1 MKNILF
7 LADPNSI
14 HDVKW
19 ISYFHEA
26 GYARCFVLP
35 RDRHFATYQKSGAA
49 KGCTFE
55 MLNPIHDF
63 SVRRFLRTLKEA
75 IRIKAIIAQKRID
88 LIHILYAEPNAL
100 WCLFRDYFNVPMI
113 ISARG
118 SDVLRTIP
126 QAFHRH
132 DPLNK
137 LVSTIYRR
145 AFRKADWITGTSQA
159 QFDSISKFSTRS
171 HGMSIVRT
179 GIDRK
184 KIEGDTSGYFP
195 LSTSRSFILFPR
207 YMRPVYNHTL
217 ELAAIAMLPPSIKQ
231 SHVMVFL
238 GRNGGDEEYEREILH
253 LMEAQPEVTFEFL
266 ERQSQESLFELYK
279 RASVVVMTP
288 LSDGSPV
295 SGMEALL
302 CGSKLILG
310 PLHYDSDIFSQAI
323 RMQTWDAAELAALI
337 TRTLDDPHRP
347 QLSAK
352 EIAAMDREANMTR
365 MQEIYQSLVGSSGS
379 IEV

>member
-1 MKNILF
+1 
-7 LADPNSI
+7 
-14 HDVKW
+14 
-19 ISYFHEA
+19 
-26 GYARCFVLP
+26 
-35 RDRHFATYQKSGAA
+35 
-49 KGCTFE
+49 
-55 MLNPIHDF
+55 
-63 SVRRFLRTLKEA
+63 
-75 IRIKAIIAQKRID
+75 
-88 LIHILYAEPNAL
+88 
-100 WCLFRDYFNVPMI
+100 
-113 ISARG
+113 
-118 SDVLRTIP
+118 
-126 QAFHRH
+126 RH

-137 LVSTIYRR
+137 LVSSMYRR

-184 KIEGDTSGYFP
+184 KMEGDTSGYFP

-253 LMEAQPEVTFEFL
+253 LMEAQLDVTFEFL

-279 RASVVVMTP
+279 RGSLVVMTP

-302 CGSKLILG
+302 CGATVVLG
-310 PLHYDSDIFSQAI
+310 PWIYDTDIFSQAI
-323 RMQTWDAAELAALI
+323 RLTAWDPGELANTMAIAL
-337 TRTLDDPHRP
+337 TEGYKRP
-347 QLSAK
+347 ELTES
-352 EIAAMDREANMTR
+352 EMHAMDQSSNMQK
-365 MQEIYQSLVGSSGS
+365 MHEIYEATRRGGTPSKRIRQ
-379 IEV
+379 